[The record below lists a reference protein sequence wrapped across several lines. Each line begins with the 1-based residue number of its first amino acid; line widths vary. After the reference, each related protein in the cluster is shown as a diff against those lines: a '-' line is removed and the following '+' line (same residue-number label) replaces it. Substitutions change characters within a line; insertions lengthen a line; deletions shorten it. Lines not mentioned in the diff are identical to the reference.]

1 MVARHVFPIDLP
13 NTAMKKTSRNNRG
26 FTLIELLVVIAIL
39 AVLAGIGSA
48 ALLSA
53 TDKAHT
59 AAEVNAAKTLVS
71 AYQAAAADNGGRF
84 LPALDSSATNV
95 LNAQGRPVNNRQ
107 ARSRYPFRLAPY
119 FNYAIEST
127 LLVGKNQSQMLK
139 MMNLSKPSGPMF
151 DYAVSTFPSLGIN
164 RFFVGGTAGANDPQ
178 QECVRT
184 VAMADRSII
193 AFISAGS
200 SDIDGYE
207 YVRAPG
213 APGGNWGGGAWTKDS
228 DPGNY
233 GHVHPRHNGKAV
245 AAFLDGSTRLLSLEE
260 LRDMRL
266 WSRQAALQDDPA
278 YTVSR

>member
-1 MVARHVFPIDLP
+1 MTKSPRLNH
-13 NTAMKKTSRNNRG
+13 G
-26 FTLIELLVVIAIL
+26 FTLIELLVVIAIIAL
-39 AVLAGIGSA
+39 LAGIGSA

-53 TDKAHT
+53 TDKALT
-59 AAEVNAAKTLVS
+59 AAEVSAAKTLVS

-84 LPALDSSATNV
+84 LPAFDSSATNV
-95 LNAQGRPVNNRQ
+95 FNSAGRPISNRQ
-107 ARSRYPFRLAPY
+107 VRARYPFRLAPY
-119 FNYAIEST
+119 FNYAIDST
-127 LLVGKNQSQMLK
+127 LMVGKNQNQSLK
-139 MMNLSKPSGPMF
+139 LMNLSKPSGPMY

-164 RFFVGGTAGANDPQ
+164 RFFLGGTTGSKDPQ
-178 QECVRT
+178 NDCIRT

-200 SDIDGYE
+200 TDVDGYE

-213 APGGNWGGGAWTKDS
+213 APGGNWSGGPWNNDA
-228 DPGNY
+228 DPGNF

-266 WSRQAALQDDPA
+266 WSRQAALQDAPSYSA
-278 YTVSR
+278 TR